1 LSCVDERKFACDWPD
16 CRKSYLHADNLASHT
31 LHHTQSKPFNCDQC
45 PLGYWQKSSLRSHR
59 LKVHGP
65 SLSTATSTV
74 TDGNTSLL
82 VDDIIK
88 SVSASLQPAT
98 DGLDGVTQ
106 SVVEDLSVNESQ
118 RPEGKELTV
127 RPEHKEL
134 TDPDVIAGET
144 EVLSSSTATDVME
157 QAEVRST
164 SKQSDPPLNVYEFC
178 EDETVN
184 IRRPKLSNRGT
195 AAESR
200 ASIELTQGTIESDTV
215 NEEDEDDHDL
225 LAFDDDTTPRVDRLA
240 ETVITYSR
248 KKKTPTSVN
257 DLQATGFTGALSPTK
272 TKQFSKRRS
281 SVAAG
286 QRRKRIG
293 RKEEQEVS
301 EESRKKRVRRQR
313 PANIDDD
320 YVDRVIPAP
329 EGHDLPSSRSSKRSR
344 KNTMTVGCQD
354 EDDGGKSLAESNTE
368 SQVPPAP
375 TGKRRGRKARKVER
389 SADMVETGG
398 GDVVLESSEVDQ
410 LASVQLNTVNQVRSR
425 KVRGQK
431 PFSIT
436 RQSPRRT
443 VNKDDV
449 VDEAGTV
456 EDVRDAGVD
465 GESSAVLDVDVV
477 AGQDDDDDGLSDN
490 TEILSVT
497 VNDNAAESD
506 NDDDELTHR
515 SSPASYRSDE
525 HQPHAAISP
534 GCHGDND
541 SSGEC
546 TPVLT
551 FTVAVV
557 QPVNSLMPIVAVW
570 ILHESIL
577 C

>member
-16 CRKSYLHADNLASHT
+16 CRKSYLHADNLASHS

-82 VDDIIK
+82 VDGIIK

-106 SVVEDLSVNESQ
+106 SVVEGLSVNESV
-118 RPEGKELTV
+118 RPEGKKLT
-127 RPEHKEL
+127 E
-134 TDPDVIAGET
+134 PDVIAGET
-144 EVLSSSTATDVME
+144 EVLSGSTATYVME

-200 ASIELTQGTIESDTV
+200 ASMELTQGTIESDTV
-215 NEEDEDDHDL
+215 NEEDEDDHNL
-225 LAFDDDTTPRVDRLA
+225 LAFDDDTMPRVDRLA

-248 KKKTPTSVN
+248 KKKTLTSVN
-257 DLQATGFTGALSPTK
+257 DLQATGFTGPRPPITMK
-272 TKQFSKRRS
+272 KFSKRRS

-293 RKEEQEVS
+293 KNEAQEVY
-301 EESRKKRVRRQR
+301 EEPRKKRVRRQR

-320 YVDRVIPAP
+320 NVDRVIPAP

-344 KNTMTVGCQD
+344 KNTMTVGCQG
-354 EDDGGKSLAESNTE
+354 EDGGGKSLTESNTE

-410 LASVQLNTVNQVRSR
+410 LASVQLNTVNQVRTR

-431 PFSIT
+431 PRSIM

-443 VNKDDV
+443 VNKEDE

-477 AGQDDDDDGLSDN
+477 AGQDDEDDGLSDN

-497 VNDNAAESD
+497 VNDNAAEAD

-557 QPVNSLMPIVAVW
+557 QPVNSLMPIVVVR